1 MVIDMNEAQVRTLQ
15 QVRQV
20 LAGTQ
25 AMEFQAT
32 ADDADRYAWIESV
45 LRRFEYRGL
54 PRADRGA
61 VLVYLQHLSG
71 YSRAQITRLVS
82 RCIEDVWLA
91 PITLAGALTHQIC
104 CGGCAVASCSLLPAG
119 WSGPGA

>member
-1 MVIDMNEAQVRTLQ
+1 MSLGYVWDRRFGGWQAARRRRGSIIEQMVIDINEAQVRTLQ
-15 QVRQV
+15 QV

-45 LRRFEYRGL
+45 LRRFEYRAL

-61 VLVYLQHLSG
+61 VLVYLQHLS
-71 YSRAQITRLVS
+71 
-82 RCIEDVWLA
+82 VWTFSK
-91 PITLAGALTHQIC
+91 PKR
-104 CGGCAVASCSLLPAG
+104 
-119 WSGPGA
+119 